1 MATEVDIC
9 NLALSRLG
17 DRATVSSIDP
27 PEGSAQADH
36 CARFYPMARDAV
48 LSTFPW
54 RFATVRTTLARL
66 TSTPV
71 GEADAHYFQMPSDC
85 LRLINVGDTS
95 IDKTNC
101 KRGIFKPQLA
111 YTIEQV
117 GTSNALKCRASDV
130 WIEYVSAK
138 TPAANFPSDFA
149 DCLAW
154 LLASYLA
161 GTIIPGSSGIQV
173 SANLM
178 QFYQRTLQLA
188 QQNDAD
194 QRREFTVVRDPYA
207 GDATIGDFNGIH

>member
-9 NLALSRLG
+9 NIALARLG

-36 CARFYPMARDAV
+36 CARFYPISRNAV
-48 LSTFPW
+48 LSTHPW
-54 RFATVRTTLARL
+54 RFATVRTKLAKL
-66 TSTPV
+66 TATPI
-71 GEADAHYFQMPSDC
+71 GESDSSYFQMPSDC
-85 LRLINVGDTS
+85 LRLISVGDS
-95 IDKTNC
+95 GLGNIP
-101 KRGIFKPQLA
+101 RMAELYAPRFE

-117 GTSNALKCRASDV
+117 GSSNALKCRAEEV

-161 GTIIPGSSGIQV
+161 GAIIPGSSGIQV

-178 QFYQRTLQLA
+178 QYYQRTLQIA

-194 QRREFTVVRDPYA
+194 QRREFTRVRDPFA
-207 GDATIGDFNGIH
+207 GDATIGDFNGIY